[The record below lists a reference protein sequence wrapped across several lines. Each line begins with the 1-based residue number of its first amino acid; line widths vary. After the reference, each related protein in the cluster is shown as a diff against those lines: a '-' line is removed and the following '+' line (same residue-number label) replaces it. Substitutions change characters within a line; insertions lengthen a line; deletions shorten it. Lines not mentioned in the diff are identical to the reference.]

1 MNLEALRKFCG
12 GLPGATRDI
21 KWGADEVYSVG
32 AKMFAV
38 FWIDKG
44 KAKTVSFKAGSD
56 RFLEL
61 TDLSGIVPAP
71 YLARA
76 HWVHVRDAKALSDA
90 DARALVSHSRH
101 AQVRA
106 ARVAKNG
113 SSIRRI
119 RRDALGRCASRLR
132 VARSHLRA
140 RRQRARPLAAR
151 SCVVRR
157 GISSR

>member
-90 DARALVSHSRH
+90 DARTGLAFACSCCSE
-101 AQVRA
+101 A
-106 ARVAKNG
+106 AEEDPRIA
-113 SSIRRI
+113 RR
-119 RRDALGRCASRLR
+119 S
-132 VARSHLRA
+132 VARQSFA
-140 RRQRARPLAAR
+140 
-151 SCVVRR
+151 
-157 GISSR
+157 

>member
-38 FWIDKG
+38 FWIDQR
-44 KAKTVSFKAGSD
+44 KAKTVSFKAGPE

-76 HWVHVRDAKALSDA
+76 HWVQVQDAKALSDA
-90 DARALVSHSRH
+90 DARALVSHSH
-101 AQVRA
+101 ALVAAKLPKKIRA
-106 ARVAKNG
+106 SLAG
-113 SSIRRI
+113 
-119 RRDALGRCASRLR
+119 ASRGKASLKSGR
-132 VARSHLRA
+132 
-140 RRQRARPLAAR
+140 
-151 SCVVRR
+151 
-157 GISSR
+157 